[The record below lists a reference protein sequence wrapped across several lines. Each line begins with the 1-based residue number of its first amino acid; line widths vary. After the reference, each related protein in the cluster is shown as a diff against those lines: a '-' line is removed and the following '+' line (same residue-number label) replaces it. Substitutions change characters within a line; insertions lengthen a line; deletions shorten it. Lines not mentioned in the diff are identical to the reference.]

1 MSRKELIKRA
11 HEYAESTFISHLDLD
26 KEDPDGEKSMHNMRS
41 MAYFEGSLYAI
52 TLFLAEC
59 EKEAIKPEKNSVTQ
73 FEPLIEIKT
82 IKQIAARLKG
92 EQSKQA
98 QGGE

>member
-11 HEYAESTFISHLDLD
+11 HEYADSTFISHLDLD

-52 TLFLAEC
+52 SLFLAEC
-59 EKEAIKPEKNSVTQ
+59 DGADRK
-73 FEPLIEIKT
+73 LIQDGHIWITWDE

-92 EQSKQA
+92 E
-98 QGGE
+98 